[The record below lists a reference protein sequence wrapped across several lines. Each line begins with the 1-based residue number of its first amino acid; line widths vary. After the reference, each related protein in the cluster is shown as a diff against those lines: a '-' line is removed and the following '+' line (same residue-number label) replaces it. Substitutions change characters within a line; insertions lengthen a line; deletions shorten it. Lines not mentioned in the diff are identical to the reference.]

1 MPTQIDTPDF
11 FIKALRRLIR
21 KYPDLLAEFDALKA
35 QLQNDERPG
44 DQIPHVGYEVYKV
57 RLKNPSAQRGKSGGF
72 RVIYYVRVVDKI
84 IMLMVYSKMERENVP
99 AQEIRAVVEEILG
112 DSDDDEE

>member
-11 FIKALRRLIR
+11 FIKALKRLIR
-21 KYPDLLAEFDALKA
+21 KYPELLAEFDVLKA
-35 QLQNDERPG
+35 QLENDERPG

-84 IMLMVYSKMERENVP
+84 IMLMVYSKMDRENVP
-99 AQEIRAVVEEILG
+99 AQEIRDVIEEILG
-112 DSDDDEE
+112 NSDSDEG